1 MPISPSGTTNLAAL
15 TVPNLYVQIVPPN
28 PLLNGVPTDVIGIVG
43 TASWGQLNS
52 PVVVGNLQ
60 ELVALFGTPN
70 SIRYDLGTAVY
81 ACSLQGA
88 SNFRCVRVSDGTD
101 TAAVGNIVDNLST
114 RLVGAN
120 LTAFY
125 TGSTGNTIN
134 AIITNGSA
142 VGSYRLSIYIEGGI
156 PEVYDN
162 IVGGIGNAFWKNLVD
177 AVNLGQSVQRGPS
190 QLVIASIPTG
200 IGGFVINNSGSYS
213 VIPTVS
219 VSDGVNA
226 TFRVAMKANTAV
238 INDGGLG
245 YAVNDTIVLTG
256 GTSTVA
262 VTLTVDSILP
272 GGIIS
277 AARVTVGGSYTALP
291 TNPISQGTTSGT
303 GAGAI
308 FYITDWGIVN
318 IEVLNQGVN
327 YTENSSVTISD
338 SGGADVLLFLGSIS
352 DPRLNSMVLLV
363 GGTDGSNVTSNE
375 MIGNDAVSPRTGM
388 YALRNNVSGGMFF
401 LADTS
406 DTAKWTLQSEFA
418 SEEGSY
424 CIGAIDAGY
433 QDDIAGA
440 RALLANAAIDNYSFS
455 LAMGDWIQINDP
467 FNGLTRFISPQAFKA
482 GQLANLLPSE
492 SSLNKQLTGIIAT
505 QKTLE
510 SRAYSTSDLSQLRT
524 GRIEVITNPIPSGP
538 LFGCRLGI
546 NTSSN
551 PLTQTDN
558 YPRMVNFIGQTILN
572 GMGRFIG
579 RAQTDTL
586 RSQARATLYSFFQN
600 LFQLGMIGDVNNPG
614 DFSKACSIVL
624 DASNNPPNR
633 VALGYMQADIAV
645 VLFSITQYFIV
656 NLNAEQGS
664 LSSAVSILPV
674 QTGGL

>member
-43 TASWGQLNS
+43 TASWGQLNA
-52 PVVVGNLQ
+52 PVVVGNIQ
-60 ELVALFGTPN
+60 EQVALFGTPQPV
-70 SIRYDLGTAVY
+70 RYDLGTAMY
-81 ACSLQGA
+81 AASLQGA

-101 TAAVGNIVDNLST
+101 TAATGTLIDDLVVP
-114 RLVGAN
+114 LVGAN

-125 TGSTGNTIN
+125 TGATGNTIN
-134 AIITNGSA
+134 ATIGTGSA
-142 VGSYRLSIYIEGGI
+142 VGSYKLSVYIQGGI

-162 IVGGIGNAFWKNLVD
+162 ILGGVGNAFWKNLID

-190 QLVIASIPTG
+190 QLVIATLPTG
-200 IGGFVINNSGSYS
+200 IGGFTINNPGSYS

-219 VSDGVNA
+219 VADGVGA
-226 TFRVAMKANTAV
+226 TFQVAMAGNTATP
-238 INDGGLG
+238 NAGGTG
-245 YAVNDTIVLTG
+245 YVVNDTIVLTG
-256 GTSTVA
+256 GTHTVP
-262 VTLTVDSILP
+262 VTLTVDAVAA
-272 GGIIS
+272 GGVVTAS
-277 AARVTVGGSYTALP
+277 SVTVGGSYTVLP
-291 TNPISQGTTSGT
+291 SNPVSQATTSGVGT
-303 GAGAI
+303 GAT
-308 FYITDWGIVN
+308 FDLDWGIVSIN
-318 IEVLNQGVN
+318 VLTAGSGYEETSV
-327 YTENSSVTISD
+327 VTISD
-338 SGGADVLLFLGSIS
+338 TGGADVTLFLGSIS
-352 DPRLNSMVLLV
+352 APKLTTTTLL
-363 GGTDGSNVTSNE
+363 GGTNGSDVTSTQ

-406 DTAKWTLQSEFA
+406 DSTKWTLQNEFA
-418 SEEGSY
+418 AEEGTY
-424 CIGAIDAGY
+424 CIGTIDPGF
-433 QDDIAGA
+433 QDNIAGA
-440 RALLANAAIDNYSFS
+440 RALLVNAGIDSYSFS
-455 LAMGDWIQINDP
+455 LAMGDWVQINDP

-482 GQLANLLPSE
+482 GKLANLLPSD

-510 SRAYSTSDLSQLRT
+510 SRAYSTADLSQIRT

-558 YPRMVNFIGQTILN
+558 YPRMVNFIAQTILN
-572 GMGRFIG
+572 GMGQFIG
-579 RAQTDTL
+579 QGQTPTL
-586 RSQARATLYSFFQN
+586 RSQAKATLLAFFQN
-600 LFQLGMIGDVNNPG
+600 LFQLGMIGDVNNAG

-633 VALGYMQADIAV
+633 VALGYMQSDIAV